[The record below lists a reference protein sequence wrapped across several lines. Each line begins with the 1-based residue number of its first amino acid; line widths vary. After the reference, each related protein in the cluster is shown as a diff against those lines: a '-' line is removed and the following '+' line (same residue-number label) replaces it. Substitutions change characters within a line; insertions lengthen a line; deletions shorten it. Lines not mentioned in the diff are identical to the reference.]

1 MNKFQ
6 LNFVIFWF
14 ISLIDR
20 HFTCFVMVLHN
31 EHNFLSLKPSCSIL
45 FNFPA
50 ESSFK
55 NTVQWILPWF
65 KKDTFGRTV
74 VNFKEKTA
82 NGSEPFRFLKLNHPH
97 RSLFCSFEVFN
108 SYFFEFTWNFYLSPD
123 FVTSVIDYW
132 GPKWQRLE
140 SNRFYGHV
148 ATLQKFYYFKT

>member
-1 MNKFQ
+1 MSTISSLWSQ
-6 LNFVIFWF
+6 VVAS
-14 ISLIDR
+14 SLI
-20 HFTCFVMVLHN
+20 FLLNPVLKT
-31 EHNFLSLKPSCSIL
+31 LCSEFYL
-45 FNFPA
+45 D
-50 ESSFK
+50 
-55 NTVQWILPWF
+55 L

-148 ATLQKFYYFKT
+148 ATLQKFYYFKA